1 MAVPR
6 PEKEPE
12 VSSRAGV
19 IAGDLVTRER
29 EGEVLAAI
37 PLRREGDSPA
47 QRQVEVVL
55 AVDDAADYGPVRGV
69 LTPHQLDAVGVV
81 LGDEPALHGLGGPG
95 EHDSRT
101 HAVEAQGFD
110 GLHETQVGL
119 GIVDTCLLYTSPS

>member
-1 MAVPR
+1 M
-6 PEKEPE
+6 
-12 VSSRAGV
+12 
-19 IAGDLVTRER
+19 
-29 EGEVLAAI
+29 
-37 PLRREGDSPA
+37 RREGDSPA

-110 GLHETQVGL
+110 CMSAGVVLAWATEAMERGLITEN
-119 GIVDTCLLYTSPS
+119 DTDGVQLVWGEDAPYRACLLYTS